1 MDVLNGMKTV
11 AAALAL
17 LSAAVTASRWIA
29 GSHNSK
35 RWERAKTNFDA
46 AERVSEADL
55 PAALAEDLRRAAVS
69 DLHVYAVN
77 ETRRSRRW
85 WSRRVAEKP
94 ELAVRAANMYRGI
107 AWLGISMALVVLL
120 AVLLVRSHEVNEPIA
135 QTLPQAAPFLVLGVV
150 GLLAIGSALFNFL
163 RIVADVM
170 RGWWPELRAW
180 SRGSCNFG
188 TGGALLM
195 KWALHDARPRDDAP
209 RQLPADDGARPSL
222 PHHK

>member
-1 MDVLNGMKTV
+1 MDVLNVMKTV

-17 LSAAVTASRWIA
+17 LSAAVTVSRWIA
-29 GSHNSK
+29 GSHSSK

-55 PAALAEDLRRAAVS
+55 PDALAEDLRRAAVS

-85 WSRRVAEKP
+85 WSRRVAENP

-107 AWLGISMALVVLL
+107 AWLGISMALVVSL
-120 AVLLVRSHEVNEPIA
+120 AALLVRSHEVNEPTA
-135 QTLPQAAPFLVLGVV
+135 PTLPQTAPFLVLGAV
-150 GLLAIGSALFNFL
+150 GLMAIASALFNFL
-163 RIVADVM
+163 RIVADVV
-170 RGWWPELRAW
+170 RGSWPELRAW
-180 SRGSCNFG
+180 SRGSYNFG
-188 TGGALLM
+188 TGGALFL
-195 KWALHDARPRDDAP
+195 KWALHGARPQDDAP
-209 RQLPADDGARPSL
+209 RPLPADVGARHSI